1 MTGESSPDRRPP
13 TQAVILAG
21 GRGTRLQPLTDTR
34 PKAMIELNGKPF
46 LEHML
51 EMLREQG
58 ITRVQLLLGYL
69 PHVVVDHFGDGSR
82 FGLDIEYS
90 ISDADDLTS
99 HRVQLVEDRLD
110 DVFLLCYCDNY
121 WPMRMDD
128 MWTTFQSHGA
138 PAQITVYAN
147 RDGYSKSSVI
157 VDDGGWVR
165 VLDRSRTTPGL
176 QGVEISYAI
185 LRKEVLDL
193 LPEHQELFEVAVYP
207 ELAGTRQLF
216 AYWTEQRYYSIG
228 GHDRL
233 ARTERFLQRH
243 PAVILDRDGVL
254 NVRPP
259 RAEYV
264 VSPDDLQWLPGAL
277 EALRLLREAGY
288 RVLVVSN
295 QAGIGRGV
303 MSEADLAAVT
313 ARMTHDVEAA
323 GGRIDGFYHCPHD
336 WDDGCR
342 CRKPAPGMLFDAQL
356 DHDLDLTRTVFVGDD
371 ERDGEAAQR
380 AGCPFEM
387 VEEGR
392 SLLDVTHDVLLPRVL
407 EGAES

>member
-1 MTGESSPDRRPP
+1 
-13 TQAVILAG
+13 
-21 GRGTRLQPLTDTR
+21 
-34 PKAMIELNGKPF
+34 
-46 LEHML
+46 
-51 EMLREQG
+51 
-58 ITRVQLLLGYL
+58 
-69 PHVVVDHFGDGSR
+69 
-82 FGLDIEYS
+82 
-90 ISDADDLTS
+90 
-99 HRVQLVEDRLD
+99 
-110 DVFLLCYCDNY
+110 
-121 WPMRMDD
+121 
-128 MWTTFQSHGA
+128 
-138 PAQITVYAN
+138 
-147 RDGYSKSSVI
+147 
-157 VDDGGWVR
+157 
-165 VLDRSRTTPGL
+165 
-176 QGVEISYAI
+176 
-185 LRKEVLDL
+185 
-193 LPEHQELFEVAVYP
+193 
-207 ELAGTRQLF
+207 
-216 AYWTEQRYYSIG
+216 
-228 GHDRL
+228 
-233 ARTERFLQRH
+233 
-243 PAVILDRDGVL
+243 VILDRDGVL

-264 VSPDDLQWLPGAL
+264 VTPDDLHWLPGAL

-303 MSEADLAAVT
+303 MSESDLASVT
-313 ARMTHDVEAA
+313 ARMTQDAEAA

>member
-1 MTGESSPDRRPP
+1 
-13 TQAVILAG
+13 VILAG
-21 GRGTRLQPLTDTR
+21 GRGTRLRPLTDTR

-82 FGLDIEYS
+82 LGLDIEYS

-99 HRVQLVEDRLD
+99 HRVQLVADRLD

-128 MWTTFQSHGA
+128 MWATFQSHGA

-157 VDDGGWVR
+157 VDDDGWVR

-207 ELAGTRQLF
+207 ELAKRRKLF
-216 AYWTEQRYYSIG
+216 AYWTEQRYYSVG
-228 GHDRL
+228 GHERL
-233 ARTERFLQRH
+233 ARTERFLERP
-243 PAVILDRDGVL
+243 PAVVLDRDGVL

-264 VSPDDLQWLPGAL
+264 VTPDDLHWLPGAL
-277 EALRLLREAGY
+277 EALRLLRDAGY

-303 MSEADLAAVT
+303 MSASDLASVT
-313 ARMTHDVEAA
+313 ARMTADVEAA

-371 ERDGEAAQR
+371 ERDGEAARR

-387 VEEGR
+387 VVEGR

-407 EGAES
+407 EGAGS